1 MKRLNAILSA
11 SGLVLALSLPGWPS
25 TAKRGVRIA
34 YRSLFGK
41 SPSKNAASVVY
52 TEEMEAR
59 AVGPGNLPHR
69 REWRDY

>member
-11 SGLVLALSLPGWPS
+11 SGLVLALSLPGWPI

-41 SPSKNAASVVY
+41 SPSKNAASVGL
-52 TEEMEAR
+52 T
-59 AVGPGNLPHR
+59 
-69 REWRDY
+69 